1 MLINIFSMLYI
12 KSHLLD
18 VANLFERGQK
28 IGVVIAVLVI
38 IWACFFAYLIYLDKK
53 INNLKK

>member
-1 MLINIFSMLYI
+1 MPINILTIFRFHNNLISV
-12 KSHLLD
+12 SSLL
-18 VANLFERGQK
+18 EKGQK

-38 IWACFFAYLIYLDKK
+38 IWACFFAYLIYLEKK